1 MLKSTI
7 ICPVCG
13 GPINIQHDDK
23 VNRCEYCA
31 NPVLGPS
38 QSRDCVNH
46 PGILA
51 KATCAICGDL
61 ICEDCMDRRAG
72 DYGGKLFTVVN
83 CTKRTCVAKS
93 EWARPINEEYEKLI
107 NMDWADK
114 SDNFILRVTG
124 LGAVIMMVFELIF
137 ILTMLYIQYFTP
149 YGVASS
155 VSFFLFPGDAIIV
168 MGLVVVGM
176 NIVGNLLG
184 AILLQTSLQ
193 VHLHSRQL
201 GAGIALM
208 ILIIVEALYLL
219 YRGIFFNLSSYP
231 NPPVVQILF
240 SAFLFAT
247 ILIFVGALMAI
258 SNGAKKRKQLKKAR
272 EKLGLSM

>member
-7 ICPVCG
+7 VCPVCG
-13 GPINIQHDDK
+13 GPINVQHDDK

-46 PGILA
+46 PGALA
-51 KATCAICGDL
+51 KATCHVCGDL
-61 ICEDCMDRRAG
+61 ICEDCMERRAG
-72 DYGGKLFTVVN
+72 DYGGKLFTIVN
-83 CTKRTCVAKS
+83 CTKKTCIAESK
-93 EWARPINEEYEKLI
+93 WARPINEEYEKLI
-107 NMDWADK
+107 DMGWADK

-124 LGAVIMMVFELIF
+124 FGAVIMMVFELIF

-149 YGVASS
+149 YGVTSS
-155 VSFFLFPGDAIIV
+155 ASFFLIPGDAIIV
-168 MGLVVVGM
+168 MGLVVVVM
-176 NIVGNLLG
+176 NILGNLLG

-193 VHLHSRQL
+193 VYIHGRQL
-201 GAGIALM
+201 GTGIALM
-208 ILIIVEALYLL
+208 FLIIVEAMYLV
-219 YRGIFFNLSSYP
+219 YRGIFFNFSAYP
-231 NPPVVQILF
+231 NPLMVQVLF

-258 SNGAKKRKQLKKAR
+258 SNGMKKRKQLKEAR

>member
-13 GPINIQHDDK
+13 GPISIQHDDK

-46 PGILA
+46 PGKLA
-51 KATCAICGDL
+51 KATCHVCGDL
-61 ICEDCMDRRAG
+61 ICENCMERRAG

-83 CTKRTCVAKS
+83 CTKRKCVAES
-93 EWARPINEEYEKLI
+93 DWARPINEKYEKLI

-149 YGVASS
+149 YGVTSS
-155 VSFFLFPGDAIIV
+155 VPFFLYPGDAIIV

-176 NIVGNLLG
+176 NILGNLLG

-193 VHLHSRQL
+193 VHIHGRQL
-201 GAGIALM
+201 GAGLALVF
-208 ILIIVEALYLL
+208 LIIVEAMYLL
-219 YRGIFFNLSSYP
+219 YRGSFFNLSTYP
-231 NPPVVQILF
+231 DPLIVQVLF
-240 SAFLFAT
+240 SAFLFSS
-247 ILIFVGALMAI
+247 ILIFVGSLMAV
-258 SNGAKKRKQLKKAR
+258 SNGVKKRKQLKVAR
-272 EKLGLSM
+272 EKLGLSK

>member
-1 MLKSTI
+1 MSGSTI

-13 GPINIQHDDK
+13 GPIEILHDDK

-46 PGILA
+46 PGTLA
-51 KATCAICGDL
+51 KATCHVCGDL
-61 ICEDCMDRRAG
+61 ICEDCMERRAG

-83 CTKRTCVAKS
+83 CTKMACIKES
-93 EWARPINEEYEKLI
+93 KWARPINKEYEKLI
-107 NMDWADK
+107 NMDWADR
-114 SDNFILRVTG
+114 SDNFILRVSG

-149 YGVASS
+149 HGIVSS

-168 MGLVVVGM
+168 MGLIVVGM
-176 NIVGNLLG
+176 NILGNLLG

-193 VHLHSRQL
+193 VHLHERQL
-201 GAGIALM
+201 GSGITLM
-208 ILIIVEALYLL
+208 IIVIVEAIYLT
-219 YRGIFFNLSSYP
+219 YRGIFFNLSTFP
-231 NPPVVQILF
+231 NPLIVQVLLT
-240 SAFLFAT
+240 AFLFAT
-247 ILIFVGALMAI
+247 ILIFIGAWMAI
-258 SNGAKKRKQLKKAR
+258 TNGAKKRKQLKNAR
-272 EKLGLSM
+272 EKLGLSK

>member
-23 VNRCEYCA
+23 ITRCEYCA
-31 NPVLGPS
+31 SPVLGPS

-46 PGILA
+46 PGRLA
-51 KATCAICGDL
+51 KATCHVCGDL
-61 ICEDCMDRRAG
+61 ICEDCMERKAG
-72 DYGGKLFTVVN
+72 DYGGKLFTIVN
-83 CTKRTCVAKS
+83 CTKTKCVAENS
-93 EWARPINEEYEKLI
+93 WARPINEEYEKLI
-107 NMDWADK
+107 DMDWADK
-114 SDNFILRVTG
+114 SDNLILRITG

-149 YGVASS
+149 YGVTSS
-155 VSFFLFPGDAIIV
+155 TPYFLIPGDAIIV
-168 MGLVVVGM
+168 MGLVVVGL
-176 NIVGNLLG
+176 NILGNFLG

-193 VHLHSRQL
+193 VHIHGRQL
-201 GAGIALM
+201 GTGIALM
-208 ILIIVEALYLL
+208 FLIIIEAVFLL
-219 YRGIFFNLSSYP
+219 YRGVFFNLSAYP
-231 NPPVVQILF
+231 NPLIVQVLF

-258 SNGAKKRKQLKKAR
+258 SNGMKKRKQLKEAR
-272 EKLGLSM
+272 EKLALSV

>member
-13 GPINIQHDDK
+13 GPISIQHDDK

-46 PGILA
+46 SGVLA
-51 KATCAICGDL
+51 KATCHVCGDL
-61 ICEDCMDRRAG
+61 ICEDCMERRAG
-72 DYGGKLFTVVN
+72 DYGGKLFTIVN
-83 CTKRTCVAKS
+83 CTKKACIEESK
-93 EWARPINEEYEKLI
+93 WARPINEKYEKLI
-107 NMDWADK
+107 NMDWADR
-114 SDNFILRVTG
+114 SDNFILRASG

-149 YGVASS
+149 YGIVSS

-176 NIVGNLLG
+176 NILGNLLG

-193 VHLHSRQL
+193 VHLHERQL
-201 GAGIALM
+201 GSGIALM
-208 ILIIVEALYLL
+208 ILVIVEAIYLM
-219 YRGIFFNLSSYP
+219 YRGIFFNLSTFP
-231 NPPVVQILF
+231 DQLIVQVLLT
-240 SAFLFAT
+240 AFLFAT
-247 ILIFVGALMAI
+247 IFIFIGAWMAI
-258 SNGAKKRKQLKKAR
+258 SNGAKKRKQLKNAR
-272 EKLGLSM
+272 EKLGLSK

>member
-1 MLKSTI
+1 VLRSTI

-13 GPINIQHDDK
+13 GPIEIQHDDK

-46 PGILA
+46 PGTLA
-51 KATCAICGDL
+51 KATCYVCGDL
-61 ICEDCMDRRAG
+61 ICEDCMERRAG

-83 CTKRTCVAKS
+83 CTKKTCIEESK
-93 EWARPINEEYEKLI
+93 WARPINEEYEKLI

-149 YGVASS
+149 YGIVSS
-155 VSFFLFPGDAIIV
+155 VSFFFFPGDAVIV

-193 VHLHSRQL
+193 VYVHERQL
-201 GAGIALM
+201 GSGIALM
-208 ILIIVEALYLL
+208 ILVIVEAMYLV
-219 YRGIFFNLSSYP
+219 YRGIFFNLSAYP
-231 NPPVVQILF
+231 DPLIVQVLLT
-240 SAFLFAT
+240 AFLFAT
-247 ILIFVGALMAI
+247 ILIFVGAWMAI
-258 SNGAKKRKQLKKAR
+258 SNGAKKRKQLKNAR
-272 EKLGLSM
+272 EKLGLST